1 MLGFTGNSDGTY
13 TVAYTIIE
21 SGPHSI
27 SVIIENVRISN
38 RPSPPTI
45 INEKELVTTLVNRQ
59 LSVQG
64 QCTTSSEQREAYKA
78 SQSRNV
84 AFRLRT
90 SVVAWPTMQA
100 ADAPSTCR

>member
-27 SVIIENVRISN
+27 SVMTQKVRISN
-38 RPSPPTI
+38 SPSPPTI
-45 INEKELVTTLVNRQ
+45 INEKELVTTVVNWQ
-59 LSVQG
+59 LSGQG
-64 QCTTSSEQREAYKA
+64 QCATSSEQCEACEA

-84 AFRLRT
+84 AFRSRT
-90 SVVAWPTMQA
+90 SVVA
-100 ADAPSTCR
+100 

>member
-27 SVIIENVRISN
+27 SVMTQKVRISN
-38 RPSPPTI
+38 SPSPPTI
-45 INEKELVTTLVNRQ
+45 INKKELVTTVVNRQ
-59 LSVQG
+59 LSGQG
-64 QCTTSSEQREAYKA
+64 QCATSSEQCEAYEE

-84 AFRLRT
+84 AFRSRT
-90 SVVAWPTMQA
+90 SVVA
-100 ADAPSTCR
+100 